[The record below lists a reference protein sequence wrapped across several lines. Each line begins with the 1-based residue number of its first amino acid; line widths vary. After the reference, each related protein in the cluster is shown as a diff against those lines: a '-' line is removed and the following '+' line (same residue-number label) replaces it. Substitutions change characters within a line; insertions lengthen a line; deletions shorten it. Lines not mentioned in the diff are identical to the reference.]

1 MIAAGDR
8 EPESLRSSPAL
19 GFPRLRFFRY
29 RRLSHRRGQE
39 EKNRKGKLAE
49 KASSFHGRSG
59 GAMGEQLIRPRTVPE
74 LLVSK
79 SVVGGGVVAEGRP
92 LKLTKLLLNVTIQRS
107 LGAVQVIMSPE
118 STVGDLIAAAMRQ
131 YVKEGRRPI
140 LSSTDSSSYGL
151 HYSQFSLESLDRD
164 ERLMELGSRNFFLC
178 PTSGGG
184 GSSRSGSSGSVEC
197 GVATSST
204 SCSKQAEKATKI
216 GLPWLKFF

>member
-1 MIAAGDR
+1 M
-8 EPESLRSSPAL
+8 PNSK
-19 GFPRLRFFRY
+19 
-29 RRLSHRRGQE
+29 SHRRGQE

-184 GSSRSGSSGSVEC
+184 GSSSSGSSGSVEC

>member
-1 MIAAGDR
+1 M
-8 EPESLRSSPAL
+8 PNSK
-19 GFPRLRFFRY
+19 
-29 RRLSHRRGQE
+29 SHRRGQE

-184 GSSRSGSSGSVEC
+184 GSSSSGSSGSAEC
-197 GVATSST
+197 GVATST